1 MDRRTD
7 LDLDM
12 EERCRLLD
20 DWVDTRRQIA
30 ALEAHAAN
38 LLIDRIAVHDAD
50 VAESPFHRDAIY
62 RSMIAEYA
70 AAGHI
75 PRATVEHAFT
85 DARTLS
91 RDLPAVRAAFQAGT
105 ITVGHVREIVQASTV
120 VSEAVLNNVVDAE
133 TLGLYEQ
140 SVLVVAEQDTAA
152 RTRAHARKV
161 AAALAKQTVVER
173 HRRAT
178 DERCVSVRSVDDGL
192 ALLTAVLPEW
202 LAIAIAD
209 RLTRMAREI
218 VRTRTHHDTH
228 HADTD
233 TDTDTGIDAGTGS
246 GTGSG
251 ADAGT
256 ATGTGIETAVGHAHR
271 DPGVI
276 FGQHDTFTTDPHTTT
291 DDPALAD
298 ALALTDVP
306 PPSDGSGP
314 TDQHAITDERT
325 IDQIRADL
333 LTDLLLAADP
343 SEVLGTGLDTIQARI
358 QVTVSATTLTGTDDR
373 PAELDGHGPLHPD
386 VARGLAGRN
395 TGWSRLF
402 LDPTGLVTETDTYT
416 PTEPMRRFLRARDQH
431 CRFPGC
437 RMPTHRC
444 DIDHNHDHALGGP
457 TRTDNLAHLCRTHHT
472 LKHPD
477 NDDPYRWTAHQQPG
491 GDITWTS
498 PLGRTYTDPPRRRV
512 MFI

>member
-1 MDRRTD
+1 MTRRTD

-20 DWVDTRRQIA
+20 DWVDTRRRIA
-30 ALEAHAAN
+30 ALEAHAAD
-38 LLIDRIAVHDAD
+38 LLIERIAVHDAD

-91 RDLPAVRAAFQAGT
+91 RDLPAVRAAFAAGT
-105 ITVGHVREIVQASTV
+105 ITAGHVREIVRASGIV
-120 VSEAVLNNVVDAE
+120 GEAVRNKVVDIE
-133 TLGLYEQ
+133 TFGLFEQ

-161 AAALAKQTVVER
+161 AATLAGQTLLER

-202 LAIAIAD
+202 LAVAIAD
-209 RLTRMAREI
+209 RLTRMAREVI
-218 VRTRTHHDTH
+218 RTRNDREPVLPPLAPSAPDDEFARDLLPGDPRLD
-228 HADTD
+228 ADQGQNIIHGED
-233 TDTDTGIDAGTGS
+233 GTY
-246 GTGSG
+246 
-251 ADAGT
+251 
-256 ATGTGIETAVGHAHR
+256 
-271 DPGVI
+271 
-276 FGQHDTFTTDPHTTT
+276 TTDPLAGLV
-291 DDPALAD
+291 DPLAGLVD
-298 ALALTDVP
+298 PLTDPSSPDIEHVP
-306 PPSDGSGP
+306 
-314 TDQHAITDERT
+314 ADERT
-325 IDQIRADL
+325 LDQIRADL
-333 LTDLLLAADP
+333 LTDLLLASAP
-343 SEVLGTGLDTIQARI
+343 SETLGTGLDTIQARI
-358 QVTVSATTLTGTDDR
+358 QVTVAATTLTGTDDR

-386 VARGLAGRN
+386 IARGLAGRH

-402 LDPTGLVTETDTYT
+402 LDPTGLVTQTDTYT
-416 PTEPMRRFLRARDQH
+416 PTAPMRRFLRARDQH

-437 RMPTHRC
+437 RMPVHRC
-444 DIDHNHDHALGGP
+444 DIDHTHDHALGGR
-457 TRTDNLAHLCRTHHT
+457 TRT
-472 LKHPD
+472 
-477 NDDPYRWTAHQQPG
+477 DPYRWTAHQQPG
-491 GDITWTS
+491 GHITWTS

-512 MFI
+512 MFT